1 MKLIFYPCILFFLF
15 AYCNFFGAQPT
26 SNNCPCLECIADSA
40 SSKYSVR
47 GPLQAYTLADSFSQL
62 VVGNE
67 WIYEFAVISEDIGG
81 SGSACSILTFQVL
94 KSTGTMA
101 VIKGSENNLLSFDT
115 LYLTNDSITRSLG
128 TSNDISPV
136 LLGFR
141 KSIYPCFKLDDNSGY
156 IYGTNSGGELSYYI
170 SYIGLVYVYEPI
182 SGNSE
187 AWYKLQS
194 FNGIPISSR
203 DLFECIAKLEYY
215 NNNPDSIITSSLNET
230 SPAKLFEGVIFPFD
244 LRSGFAF
251 WNQSCPKTP
260 SLSIVQ
266 KKS

>member
-1 MKLIFYPCILFFLF
+1 
-15 AYCNFFGAQPT
+15 
-26 SNNCPCLECIADSA
+26 
-40 SSKYSVR
+40 
-47 GPLQAYTLADSFSQL
+47 LADSFSPL
-62 VVGNE
+62 VEGNE

-187 AWYKLQS
+187 EWYKLQS

-244 LRSGFAF
+244 LRSGVAF
-251 WNQSCPKTP
+251 WNQSYPKT
-260 SLSIVQ
+260 SSISIVQ